1 MHGMN
6 DDKIKKIIQDNVTKP
21 EIKLSA
27 AQILAMHEERKRAK
41 EKPKRIPFFKR
52 PTFKYSLGF
61 LSAALVI
68 GITVYALRDTIV
80 PPIISTSEGGETST
94 PSSGEVSTPSV
105 PVSEHNPD
113 KIPHG
118 KEGEFVFMT
127 SSALNYAPE
136 GSIPGGMGLIKPW
149 YSISLSDPEKLELEA
164 ALDETLPLVSDFFSL
179 DKGFNYQKNKGNYA
193 GTYGTYTHEFIINEY
208 TRIIGNVE
216 IEEDDTE
223 TETELEGEIIIHD
236 THFHFEG
243 ETEIDT
249 ADNETD
255 ISLKIEYNDD
265 SYLEIESE
273 NEADEQTFKYKL
285 YLDGDEKLNVEIKS
299 YNTHG
304 NGNGGRCAEVKTK
317 YNNEDYE
324 FYITKKSGNYVI
336 EYLEMIIIATETED
350 KKFIYSYE

>member
-6 DDKIKKIIQDNVTKP
+6 DDKIKKIIQENVTKP

-52 PTFKYSLGF
+52 P
-61 LSAALVI
+61 
-68 GITVYALRDTIV
+68 
-80 PPIISTSEGGETST
+80 
-94 PSSGEVSTPSV
+94 
-105 PVSEHNPD
+105 
-113 KIPHG
+113 
-118 KEGEFVFMT
+118 
-127 SSALNYAPE
+127 
-136 GSIPGGMGLIKPW
+136 
-149 YSISLSDPEKLELEA
+149 
-164 ALDETLPLVSDFFSL
+164 
-179 DKGFNYQKNKGNYA
+179 
-193 GTYGTYTHEFIINEY
+193 
-208 TRIIGNVE
+208 
-216 IEEDDTE
+216 
-223 TETELEGEIIIHD
+223 
-236 THFHFEG
+236 
-243 ETEIDT
+243 
-249 ADNETD
+249 
-255 ISLKIEYNDD
+255 
-265 SYLEIESE
+265 
-273 NEADEQTFKYKL
+273 TFKYKL